1 MIKDYDKIAKMFDEL
16 AKENKKLNK
25 SRFADCLDKYD
36 EKYQKY
42 LKLGGQPKS
51 LEKRVEELNY
61 LYENGE
67 I

>member
-1 MIKDYDKIAKMFDEL
+1 MIKDYDKIAQMFDEI

-25 SRFADCLDKYD
+25 NRFTDYLDKYD

-42 LKLGGQPKS
+42 LELGGEPKS
-51 LEKRVEELNY
+51 LEKRVDELNY